1 NEVEET
7 KLKSDNIL
15 STAQHIFSNIKIQ
28 LNNHS
33 LSLEG
38 SAGSVLDAELD
49 ILRQLVVEMKF
60 TLKNT
65 FEPNKKDD
73 HERMKRNL
81 EGVSKMLSIFNPM
94 KWRWDAEQQVEIT
107 VSNNEINDQCEITIE
122 GRDSQNKL

>member
-1 NEVEET
+1 QRTIKLNAAEET

-15 STAQHIFSNIKIQ
+15 STAQQIFSNIKIQ

-73 HERMKRNL
+73 HE
-81 EGVSKMLSIFNPM
+81 
-94 KWRWDAEQQVEIT
+94 
-107 VSNNEINDQCEITIE
+107 
-122 GRDSQNKL
+122 